1 MKQKNRIIMNI
12 IWIILGAILIG
23 LSITQTV
30 DDFWSGMGSGLLTVG
45 ALQLLRSYRL
55 NKNAAY
61 REKVEIEINDERN
74 QFLRSKAWAWSGY
87 LFILISAIGCIVL
100 RIIGQNLLSMA
111 ASWAVCLM
119 LTLYWISYYV
129 LRRKY

>member
-74 QFLRSKAWAWSGY
+74 KR
-87 LFILISAIGCIVL
+87 
-100 RIIGQNLLSMA
+100 
-111 ASWAVCLM
+111 
-119 LTLYWISYYV
+119 
-129 LRRKY
+129 

>member
-12 IWIILGAILIG
+12 IWIILGTILIG
-23 LSITQTV
+23 LSIAQTV

-55 NKNAAY
+55 NKNEAY

-100 RIIGQNLLSMA
+100 RIVGQDLLSMA

-129 LRRKY
+129 LKRKY